1 MYVDLTEQPTDR
13 HLAAGLSVGLSISLS
28 VGLSFGLSVGIEV
41 SLPASFLS
49 WSVYLSVGQF
59 VRLFGLNVLTFNHD

>member
-1 MYVDLTEQPTDR
+1 MG
-13 HLAAGLSVGLSISLS
+13 GLSSGLSGDLSVSLS

-59 VRLFGLNVLTFNHD
+59 VCLFGLNVLTFNHD